1 MRSERQV
8 EALKDVGS
16 IPTRPTHG
24 IIETGTSFIPFTG
37 KSYRT
42 GQCNAQNPESACVV
56 SAARWSKVQFF
67 PSGRFLSVT
76 QLDESN
82 SLLNRKSE
90 VRILSL
96 RL

>member
-24 IIETGTSFIPFTG
+24 IIGTGTSFISFTG

-56 SAARWSKVQFF
+56 SAASTSAFQAERM
-67 PSGRFLSVT
+67 G
-76 QLDESN
+76 SN
-82 SLLNRKSE
+82 PITCFCRRHPTMK
-90 VRILSL
+90 
-96 RL
+96 